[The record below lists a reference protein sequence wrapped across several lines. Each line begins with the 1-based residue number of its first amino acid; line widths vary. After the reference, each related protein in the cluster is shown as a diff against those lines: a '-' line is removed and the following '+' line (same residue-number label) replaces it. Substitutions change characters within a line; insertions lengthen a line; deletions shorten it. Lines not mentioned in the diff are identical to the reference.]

1 MSNKQINTKSVAR
14 IAAIQAL
21 YQFENSQDKSNIDS
35 ILIRIIDFY
44 KDKNIKNDYELEENS
59 SLKIK
64 PSYNY
69 LKELVLLS
77 AENIKEIDLEIKEHL
92 SQDWQIQDLPV
103 LLLSLLRVSFAE
115 IKYFPET
122 PKKVIINEYTDIAS
136 DMLDENEIGFVNS
149 LLDNYAA
156 KCK

>member
-1 MSNKQINTKSVAR
+1 MSNKQINTKSIAR

-21 YQFENSQDKSNIDS
+21 YQFENAQDKPSIDS
-35 ILIRIIDFY
+35 VLIRIIDFY
-44 KDKNIKNDYELEENS
+44 KDKNLKNDYELDESS
-59 SLKIK
+59 SLKVK

-69 LKELVLLS
+69 LKELVHLA
-77 AENIKEIDLEIKEHL
+77 AENITEIDLEIKEHL
-92 SQDWQIQDLPV
+92 IQGWQMQDLPV
-103 LLLSLLRVSFAE
+103 LLLALLRVAFTE

-149 LLDNYAA
+149 LLDNYAT